1 MTEPAKKAQEDSAR
15 FQAAAEQWREDF
27 ERWECERKALIDL
40 VLTEESTRGRSYMRI
55 MMTMIAMLI
64 LTVTCTEAHDIYTG
78 LKDHLGESSCCNE
91 TDCRPAHYRVT
102 AAGVDMLLDDEW
114 VRVPNDIIQYRRL
127 NGDTGETNGGHCS
140 AAPNFLAYHFRPDHP
155 PSTHSS

>member
-1 MTEPAKKAQEDSAR
+1 M
-15 FQAAAEQWREDF
+15 
-27 ERWECERKALIDL
+27 L
-40 VLTEESTRGRSYMRI
+40 
-55 MMTMIAMLI
+55 TMIAMLI
-64 LTVTCTEAHDIYTG
+64 LTVTCTEGHDIYSE

-127 NGDTGETNGGHCS
+127 NGDTGETNGGHWCGVT
-140 AAPNFLAYHFRPDHP
+140 NFLGYDLRPDHP
-155 PSTHSS
+155 AVTHSSRFYTRCVILPPELF

>member
-1 MTEPAKKAQEDSAR
+1 
-15 FQAAAEQWREDF
+15 
-27 ERWECERKALIDL
+27 
-40 VLTEESTRGRSYMRI
+40 MRT

-78 LKDHLGESSCCNE
+78 LKDHRGQFDCCHE

-114 VRVPNDIIQYRRL
+114 VRLPNEIIQYRTL
-127 NGDTGETNGGHCS
+127 HGDTGETRAAFRESKKSRRANGSQAQAGFC
-140 AAPNFLAYHFRPDHP
+140 AREGILPD
-155 PSTHSS
+155 SSFPRAT